1 MYLTATPK
9 LAQLLCTFS
18 DEELDKMWAH
28 MSEMRDVLQAL
39 ADDKCVEERNPLTNK
54 WELTKNP
61 TLIGPAYSRV
71 AKTRKKRN
79 KQ

>member
-1 MYLTATPK
+1 
-9 LAQLLCTFS
+9 
-18 DEELDKMWAH
+18 MWAH

-39 ADDKCVEERNPLTNK
+39 ADNKCVEERNPLTNK

-71 AKTRKKRN
+71 AKNTQQKE
-79 KQ
+79 